1 MIKKLF
7 FIITMFT
14 ITHMMSGCS
23 MVINSFTENLSHA
36 VKSSNDPQ
44 TIMQAL
50 PAYIVLLDGM
60 LEGSPEDKELLLASV
75 SLMNVYSTLLGA
87 QPDLVE
93 DLPEYQYQKI
103 KNQQKILTKKALQR
117 AEKALCIQD
126 DTLCNLTNT
135 KYEALETRLATTN
148 KDSIDTLYRMGTAW
162 VSWLQVNTDDWNAM
176 AQIAQIKLIM
186 QTVVAYDENIDNA
199 NVHVYLGVLNS
210 LIPSSLGGKPEIG
223 KMHFES
229 AIRIS
234 NESNLM
240 AKVLYA
246 EYYARLMFDEKL
258 HEKLITE
265 ILSKENTEHS
275 DNHSLIDTLAIE
287 KARNLQRSA
296 VDYF

>member
-1 MIKKLF
+1 M
-7 FIITMFT
+7 MFV
-14 ITHMMSGCS
+14 IAHMMSGCS
-23 MVINSFTENLSHA
+23 MVINSFTENLNHA

-60 LEGSPEDKELLLASV
+60 LEGSPDDKELLLASA
-75 SLMNVYSTLLGA
+75 SLINAYSTLLGA

-103 KNQQKILTKKALQR
+103 KNQQKILTKKALLR
-117 AEKALCIQD
+117 AERALCIQV
-126 DTLCNLTNT
+126 DTLCNLTKI
-135 KYEALETRLATTN
+135 KYSELESKLAN
-148 KDSIDTLYRMGTAW
+148 IHKDDIDTLYRMGTAW

-186 QTVVAYDENIDNA
+186 QTVADYNENIDNA
-199 NVHVYLGVLNS
+199 NVHVYLGVLSS

-223 KMHFES
+223 KMHFEL
-229 AIRIS
+229 AIQLS

-258 HEKLITE
+258 HEKLITD
-265 ILSKENTEHS
+265 ILSKENEEH
-275 DNHSLIDTLAIE
+275 DNNHSLIDTLAIE

-296 VDYF
+296 ADYF

>member
-1 MIKKLF
+1 MIKKIF
-7 FIITMFT
+7 FIAMMFV
-14 ITHMMSGCS
+14 IAHMMSGCS
-23 MVINSFTENLSHA
+23 MVINSFTENLNHA

-60 LEGSPEDKELLLASV
+60 LEGSPDDKELLLASA
-75 SLMNVYSTLLGA
+75 SLINAYSTLLGA

-103 KNQQKILTKKALQR
+103 KNQQKILTKKALLR
-117 AEKALCIQD
+117 AERALCIQV
-126 DTLCNLTNT
+126 DTLCNLTKI
-135 KYEALETRLATTN
+135 KYSELESKLAN
-148 KDSIDTLYRMGTAW
+148 IHKDDIDTLYRMGTAW

-186 QTVVAYDENIDNA
+186 QTVADYNENIDNA
-199 NVHVYLGVLNS
+199 NVHVYLGVLSS

-223 KMHFES
+223 KMHFEL
-229 AIRIS
+229 AIQLS

-258 HEKLITE
+258 HEKLITD
-265 ILSKENTEHS
+265 ILSKENEEH
-275 DNHSLIDTLAIE
+275 DNNHSLIDTLAIE

-296 VDYF
+296 ADYF

>member
-1 MIKKLF
+1 
-7 FIITMFT
+7 MFT
-14 ITHMMSGCS
+14 TTHIMSGCS
-23 MVINSFTENLSHA
+23 MMINSFTENLNHA

-60 LEGSPEDKELLLASV
+60 LEGSPDDKELLLASV
-75 SLMNVYSTLLGA
+75 SLMNAYSTLLGA

-103 KNQQKILTKKALQR
+103 KNQQKILTKKALLR
-117 AEKALCIQD
+117 AEKALCIQV
-126 DTLCNLTNT
+126 DTLCNLTKK
-135 KYEALETRLATTN
+135 KYKELEN
-148 KDSIDTLYRMGTAW
+148 KIANIHKDDVDTLYRLGTAW

-186 QTVVAYDENIDNA
+186 QTVVVHSENIDNA

-210 LIPSSLGGKPEIG
+210 LIPSSLGGKPEVG

-234 NESNLM
+234 NASNLM

-258 HEKLITE
+258 HKKLISD
-265 ILSKENTEHS
+265 ILSKENTEHNG
-275 DNHSLIDTLAIE
+275 NHSLIDTLAIE

-296 VDYF
+296 ADYF